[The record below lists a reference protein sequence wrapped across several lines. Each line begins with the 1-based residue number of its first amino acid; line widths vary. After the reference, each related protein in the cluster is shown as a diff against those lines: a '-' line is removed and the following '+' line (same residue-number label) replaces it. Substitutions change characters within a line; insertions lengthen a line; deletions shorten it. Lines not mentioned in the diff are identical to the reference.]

1 MASGLDEQSK
11 YSGWMMAV
19 HWLMAIGILTA
30 FGVGLYMVD
39 IAGITPFKLRLY
51 NWHKWAGVTLWV
63 LVAVRLVVK
72 LLSKAPPYPQHWG
85 HRQVRLVKLGH
96 AALYALMF
104 AVPTFGYL
112 FSLAAG
118 FPVVWFGVIE
128 LPVLIEKDAGL
139 KDLFKT
145 LHNASGKALLLVVMG
160 HVGMALK
167 HQFVNREN
175 ILGRMVP
182 GVRH

>member
-1 MASGLDEQSK
+1 
-11 YSGWMMAV
+11 MMWI
-19 HWLMAIGILTA
+19 HWLMV
-30 FGVGLYMVD
+30 VGLLGAFAVGGYMVD
-39 IAGITPFKLRLY
+39 IPGITPTKLKLY

-96 AALYALMF
+96 AALYLLMF

-128 LPVLIEKDAGL
+128 LPVLIEKNAEMKEVYKL
-139 KDLFKT
+139 
-145 LHNASGKALLLVVMG
+145 LHELSAKLLVLFVVG
-160 HVGMALK
+160 HVGMVIK
-167 HQFVNREN
+167 HQWKDREN
-175 ILGRMVP
+175 ILRRMLPGR
-182 GVRH
+182 